1 MNRERGERAA
11 RRNSRH
17 GRHGHGEGTARLVV
31 GRFCQVAV
39 EAREAPLGAAHGAR
53 WLGLGLELGLE
64 FGLGLGLGLDA
75 RGPVGVRLLAG
86 STGCLL
92 SLSRPVLPLLSW
104 TEAAVPVAIGSS
116 PVQAGRALL
125 S

>member
-1 MNRERGERAA
+1 M
-11 RRNSRH
+11 
-17 GRHGHGEGTARLVV
+17 
-31 GRFCQVAV
+31 
-39 EAREAPLGAAHGAR
+39 EAREAPLRAARGAR

-64 FGLGLGLGLDA
+64 LELELGLGLGPGLGLDA

-86 STGCLL
+86 STGYLL
-92 SLSRPVLPLLSW
+92 SLSRPVLPLSW
-104 TEAAVPVAIGSS
+104 TEAAVPLAIGSS